1 MRRRVIEKHFRF
13 NAEENRKLKDLALK
27 SGLSESAVVR
37 SLLDSVIIKEMPT
50 KEFFEAINQIRK
62 VGTNINQIARFANA
76 TGKIDNENLNR
87 YLRDLDNLM
96 ITIMK
101 KYL

>member
-1 MRRRVIEKHFRF
+1 MRRRVIEKHFRL

-76 TGKIDNENLNR
+76 TGKINNENLNR

>member
-96 ITIMK
+96 IAIMK

>member
-13 NAEENRKLKDLALK
+13 NAEENRKLKDLAFK

-76 TGKIDNENLNR
+76 TGKVDNENLNR

>member
-1 MRRRVIEKHFRF
+1 MRRRVIEKHLRF
-13 NAEENRKLKDLALK
+13 NAEENKKLKDLALK

-50 KEFFEAINQIRK
+50 KEFFEAINQIRR

>member
-13 NAEENRKLKDLALK
+13 NAEENRKLKDLTLK

-76 TGKIDNENLNR
+76 TGKINNENLNR